1 MRAEGVKDI
10 SPQHTCIILCSYP
23 IYTDFSKIS
32 KHFAHE
38 ITLENLYEN
47 TCCFIIEYFFCMLE
61 LRHYFFLFLKLCLWV
76 NYIVNEFFISIVMK
90 VLKKMYNKREAGSDG
105 VKIFGTRGKK
115 QMTNS
120 DTFVA

>member
-1 MRAEGVKDI
+1 MLFHYRV
-10 SPQHTCIILCSYP
+10 L
-23 IYTDFSKIS
+23 F
-32 KHFAHE
+32 
-38 ITLENLYEN
+38 LYVR
-47 TCCFIIEYFFCMLE
+47 IKAL
-61 LRHYFFLFLKLCLWV
+61 FFLFLKLCLWV

-120 DTFVA
+120 DIFVA